1 MMRKQRSF
9 LLVPGVHVSFTSCYF
24 SSDYFFHALIC
35 LLADNELAPLG
46 PRRELIET
54 PVVINNKTIC
64 DEPFPCFNLKVSN
77 QKSILQTYNCDR
89 QLVKKEKMPAEKQ
102 IYRTDY
108 VLQHFIHFSAVTL
121 YTMMNITETIAAA
134 MHGGVAPDPLSRFAD
149 ERNEV
154 TMLHAKAIAT
164 QDTAGWEKRC
174 TGEMKRGTCRI
185 GVPYPDLNTSS
196 TVTKDSQGWM
206 YNCYVNPKIENY
218 WVPLLDKELRK
229 SRIIDFQPA

>member
-1 MMRKQRSF
+1 
-9 LLVPGVHVSFTSCYF
+9 
-24 SSDYFFHALIC
+24 
-35 LLADNELAPLG
+35 
-46 PRRELIET
+46 
-54 PVVINNKTIC
+54 
-64 DEPFPCFNLKVSN
+64 
-77 QKSILQTYNCDR
+77 
-89 QLVKKEKMPAEKQ
+89 MPAEKQ